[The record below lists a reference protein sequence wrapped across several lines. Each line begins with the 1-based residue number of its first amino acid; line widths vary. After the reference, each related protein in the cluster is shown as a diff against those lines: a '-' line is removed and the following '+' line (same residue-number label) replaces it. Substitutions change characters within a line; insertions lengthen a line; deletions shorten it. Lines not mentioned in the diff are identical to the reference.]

1 MWYNKQKTME
11 IILSIGLF
19 IKVFI
24 LMVAILYC
32 LKVAYDI
39 AKVYTLKEGKV
50 ELGKN
55 GLLYLGCS
63 VAYIMTCIFV

>member
-1 MWYNKQKTME
+1 ME
-11 IILSIGLF
+11 IILGLGLF
-19 IKVFI
+19 VKVFV
-24 LMVAILYC
+24 LVMAILYC
-32 LKVAYDI
+32 LKIAYDVV
-39 AKVYTLKEGKV
+39 KVYTLEEGKV

>member
-1 MWYNKQKTME
+1 ME
-11 IILSIGLF
+11 IILSLGLF

-39 AKVYTLKEGKV
+39 AKDYTLEEGKV
-50 ELGKN
+50 EEGKN
-55 GLLYLGCS
+55 GMLYLGCA

>member
-39 AKVYTLKEGKV
+39 AKVYTLTEGKV
-50 ELGKN
+50 ELWKN
-55 GLLYLGCS
+55 K
-63 VAYIMTCIFV
+63 

>member
-1 MWYNKQKTME
+1 
-11 IILSIGLF
+11 
-19 IKVFI
+19 
-24 LMVAILYC
+24 MVAILYC

-50 ELGKN
+50 ELGNN
-55 GLLYLGCS
+55 GLLYLGCA